1 MIEALA
7 RGHHPGLA
15 CRTHEHQASSH
26 RLSWER
32 PREASTRTLERIAQV
47 SGKRFRI
54 SFESVPAGSQARRQ
68 AGSGRLQQDCLSAH
82 SSRTRR
88 ESSASIF
95 SYVPGGDI
103 PAPQRNAFH
112 DEAREC
118 CQPGSKPFDLNTGA
132 AVGPVRNRMRAFAAS
147 CALEPAPI
155 PPVKTVRLAYSPGS
169 GPTN

>member
-1 MIEALA
+1 VKGFTVGNECRQREGYREIRQQRWSNEPGTVTSEA
-7 RGHHPGLA
+7 RGTSRAGPTRDGQTVSSCGSRNLVDMTLRA
-15 CRTHEHQASSH
+15 CPVFP
-26 RLSWER
+26 RLR
-32 PREASTRTLERIAQV
+32 
-47 SGKRFRI
+47 KK
-54 SFESVPAGSQARRQ
+54 
-68 AGSGRLQQDCLSAH
+68 CY
-82 SSRTRR
+82 
-88 ESSASIF
+88 SASIF